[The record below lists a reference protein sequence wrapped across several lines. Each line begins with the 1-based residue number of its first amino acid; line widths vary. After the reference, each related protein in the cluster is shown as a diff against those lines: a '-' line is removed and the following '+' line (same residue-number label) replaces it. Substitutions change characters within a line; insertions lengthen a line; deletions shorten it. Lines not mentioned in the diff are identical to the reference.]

1 MPFFSKKM
9 IQLFCSFSDELR
21 RDKKIFKDIVDE
33 LGVNTPIAT
42 KSANEAVELILR
54 NPAIVTIFKEVLSGN
69 TALEF
74 FPETFIQ
81 NVLKNLKSYNKHFY
95 KMYRLVFH
103 ANNRLQR
110 ELQESVLKN
119 AYPEHKLSY
128 NLIALRM
135 FIFIRMYN
143 LLNENQ

>member
-1 MPFFSKKM
+1 M